1 MDQEL
6 RDLVEQMRQLIPV
19 LQNISGTGATSPR
32 TTAADGTERVVRS
45 VDRVVV
51 ALGALAVKLD
61 TSKRTR
67 VSEEEAIKKF
77 TKSIEKTAEKLDE
90 EEKERQAAIAKIEEE
105 TKARDEF
112 IRKSKLSQEQLEKE
126 ERERA
131 LRKAKEQA
139 DANARDTK
147 NKVDDLRKAKATSTE
162 MFDAFAASGSAS
174 ELLKTKFFDLA
185 GDSLTAQAGLRVVGA
200 VGEGA
205 AKSLKLFATGLLDGQ
220 RGAELSAKAVTQL
233 TQPLLDLGNLV
244 SGMLS
249 VASFFVPGGP
259 LVKWGMRAAAALL
272 GLGTAATKAALKVNE
287 MAAKQIDQQ
296 LKSFNELSRG
306 GVAVADGIDGI
317 INMVQTLGMTMSE
330 IEQFNKLITEN
341 NRNLSILGGTSQ
353 RGAKAFMDVAGQLT
367 KGEFGRQLEAMGIT
381 QQEQRE
387 VALSYMSILA
397 RTGQMQLN
405 NTNKLI
411 ESSNNY
417 IRELD
422 LAAQLTGTT
431 RKDQQEAREA
441 ALAETRFRAA
451 LTQSIKEGNVAEI
464 NRLKRV
470 QEVAGMFRKT
480 LGEQA
485 FVGALQLGAGRGAL
499 TTEAATELEL
509 STGFTSLIENTNL
522 TTAQVYEQSVKGA
535 VAQADALASVNTIVG
550 DIKGFQIA
558 SVALRDEE
566 ARIEALRKAAAER
579 GFTGPDAINQF
590 VEAVKEER
598 IKVDKRTK
606 DLIDANRAQQAATMT
621 MERGISQF
629 NYAAELHK
637 AASETFADAVATF
650 GDIIGTQVPGGT
662 PVYSGGASAAPGART
677 GAAAPSSAKS
687 GTAAGAASATTVDRQ
702 VAQTALTEATARRIK
717 ITEEKGASSPEARAA
732 RIAEFKARRQAEI
745 AGAAEMSARSRAGR
759 EMPLAGERP
768 TTSATKILDLIG
780 RAESGGN
787 YNILVGGKVN
797 PELTSMTIRDIL
809 NFQSNMI
816 AQGHE
821 STAVGKYQIIQK
833 TLQGLLNQGVV
844 SPNETFSPG
853 TQDKL
858 AIALLNQV
866 GWTQFQSGKMSAD
879 QMADAIA
886 RIWAGFPL
894 ASGQS
899 AYQGVGSNKATV
911 NRQEVLTALTD
922 APKARYGGVFQGP
935 SSGFPVLLHG
945 NREGGEAV
953 IPLKNGAVPVSLP
966 SLDELVSSNRAVDA
980 QVQVLRNE
988 IGSIMR
994 ELTNAMLAMKDS
1006 GSQQRMIEL
1015 LESISR
1021 NQQTTAAASTR
1032 MAQLASN

>member
-32 TTAADGTERVVRS
+32 NTADGTERVVRS

-51 ALGALAVKLD
+51 ALGQLAVKLD
-61 TSKRTR
+61 TTKKTR
-67 VSEEEAIKKF
+67 REEEDAIKKF
-77 TKSIEKTAEKLDE
+77 ANAVEKTATNLDNE
-90 EEKERQAAIAKIEEE
+90 NKERQAATDALEAEI
-105 TKARDEF
+105 KAREELV
-112 IRKSKLSQEQLEKE
+112 RRSKLTRDQAEKE
-126 ERERA
+126 DKERA
-131 LRKAKEQA
+131 LQKAKEQA
-139 DANARDTK
+139 DAQVRENRQKADE
-147 NKVDDLRKAKATSTE
+147 LRKAKSSSSE

-185 GDSLTAQAGLRVVGA
+185 GDSMLAQSGLRVVGA

-220 RGAELSAKAVTQL
+220 RGAELSAKAASEL
-233 TQPLLDLGNLV
+233 ARPLLDLGNLV
-244 SGMLS
+244 SGMLT

-259 LVKWGMRAAAALL
+259 LVKWGMRAASALL

-287 MAAKQIDQQ
+287 MAAKQVDQQ

-330 IEQFNKLITEN
+330 IEQFNKLIVEN

-441 ALAETRFRAA
+441 ALTETRFRAA
-451 LTQSIKEGNVAEI
+451 LTQAIKEGNVAEI

-470 QEVAGMFRKT
+470 QEVAGMMRKT
-480 LGEQA
+480 LGEEA

-499 TTEAATELEL
+499 TTEAATALEL

-535 VAQADALASVNTIVG
+535 VAQADALSSVNTIVG

-566 ARIEALRKAAAER
+566 ARIEALKKAASER

-606 DLIDANRAQQAATMT
+606 DLIDANRAQQSATML
-621 MERGISQF
+621 MERGISTF
-629 NYAAELHK
+629 NTAAEIHK

-650 GDIIGTQVPGGT
+650 GDIIGVQVPGGT
-662 PVYSGGASAAPGART
+662 PTYAGGTSSAPSMPGGGGGGAIT
-677 GAAAPSSAKS
+677 GAAVKATSGDRKAAESAL
-687 GTAAGAASATTVDRQ
+687 ADASANR
-702 VAQTALTEATARRIK
+702 LK
-717 ITEEKGASSPEARAA
+717 IEKEKGASSPEARAA
-732 RIAEFKARRQAEI
+732 RIAEFKARRQSQI
-745 AGAAEMSARSRAGR
+745 AGAAEMSAQSRASR
-759 EMPLAGERP
+759 EAGVTGERP

-797 PELTSMTIRDIL
+797 PDLTSMTIRDVL
-809 NFQSNMI
+809 NFQNSMI

-833 TLQGLLNQGVV
+833 TLQGLLTQGVV

-858 AIALLNQV
+858 AVALLNQV
-866 GWTQFQSGKMSAD
+866 GWTQFQNGKMSPD
-879 QMADAIA
+879 QMADSIA

-894 ASGQS
+894 SNGRS
-899 AYQGVGSNKATV
+899 AYQGVGSNKATIG
-911 NRQEVLTALTD
+911 RQEVLTALTD
-922 APKARYGGVFQGP
+922 APKARDGGMFSGP
-935 SSGFPVLLHG
+935 MSGYPAVLHG
-945 NREGGEAV
+945 KEAV

-988 IGSIMR
+988 MGSMMR
-994 ELTNAMLAMKDS
+994 ELTNAMLAMKES
-1006 GSQQRMIEL
+1006 GSQERMIQL

-1021 NQQTTAAASTR
+1021 SQQTTATASTK
-1032 MAQLASN
+1032 MAQLAAN